1 MNIDTLET
9 CHPVLSGVDMN
20 FRSQIKGDGKHI
32 MIYQMSPSLYRFE
45 HVLSRTLYQ

>member
-20 FRSQIKGDGKHI
+20 FRSQITFDGI
-32 MIYQMSPSLYRFE
+32 DMMTYQMSPFLY
-45 HVLSRTLYQ
+45 